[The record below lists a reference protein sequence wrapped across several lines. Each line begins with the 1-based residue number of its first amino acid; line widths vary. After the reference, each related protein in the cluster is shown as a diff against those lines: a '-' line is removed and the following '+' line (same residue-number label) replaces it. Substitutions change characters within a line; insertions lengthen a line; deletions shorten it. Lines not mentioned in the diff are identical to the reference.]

1 MASQEDLGN
10 ITVNDDV
17 VALIAS
23 ISIVDVEGVV
33 SLSGKSS
40 FSDYVGFK
48 SKDVEKGVSVKIDET
63 TSLCTVNVEV
73 NIEYGVS
80 VYDTA
85 RKLQRTVKNSVESL
99 TGLTVDKVNVTIRG
113 LVIHEQPR
121 PASKNKAA

>member
-40 FSDYVGFK
+40 FR
-48 SKDVEKGVSVKIDET
+48 
-63 TSLCTVNVEV
+63 
-73 NIEYGVS
+73 IES
-80 VYDTA
+80 
-85 RKLQRTVKNSVESL
+85 
-99 TGLTVDKVNVTIRG
+99 
-113 LVIHEQPR
+113 
-121 PASKNKAA
+121 